1 MSISQSNAF
10 PSDPIT
16 DFRHRS
22 LGPNLSSGATAQ
34 TNQTGR
40 RTITETLQRF
50 RKPTPGSHGDS
61 SESTDSQPDARRRG
75 SGSSRKTKAIIAGV
89 GVGSIATTAG
99 LGLAHMNEI
108 VTLVRDW
115 GPGIVVVVLIFLL
128 LFNAPMQWS
137 KFKNEQEDRRE
148 RKELSMA
155 MLDMQGR
162 TTEALVEVKIESRRI
177 TEAVGEVR
185 AEIRSNT
192 TKIDQSVMALSSRA
206 CLATV
211 SQLQEQIVDIET
223 EHSHGRRR
231 KT

>member
-22 LGPNLSSGATAQ
+22 LGPNLPSGAATK

-50 RKPTPGSHGDS
+50 RKPTSGSSGDS
-61 SESTDSQPDARRRG
+61 SEPTDSQPDARRRG

-89 GVGSIATTAG
+89 GVGSIATTA
-99 LGLAHMNEI
+99 GLAHMNEI

-192 TKIDQSVMALSSRA
+192 TKIDQLVMALSSRA

-211 SQLQEQIVDIET
+211 PQLQEQIVDIET

>member
-22 LGPNLSSGATAQ
+22 LGPNLSSGAATK

-75 SGSSRKTKAIIAGV
+75 SRRKTKAIIAGV

-192 TKIDQSVMALSSRA
+192 TKIDQLVMALSSRA

-211 SQLQEQIVDIET
+211 PQLQEQIVDIET
-223 EHSHGRRR
+223 EHPHGRRR

>member
-22 LGPNLSSGATAQ
+22 LGPNLSSGAATK

-61 SESTDSQPDARRRG
+61 SESTDSQPDARRR
-75 SGSSRKTKAIIAGV
+75 GSSRKTKAIIAGV

-192 TKIDQSVMALSSRA
+192 TKIDQLVMALSSRA

-211 SQLQEQIVDIET
+211 PQLQEQIVEIET
-223 EHSHGRRR
+223 EHPHGKRR

>member
-16 DFRHRS
+16 DYRHRS
-22 LGPNLSSGATAQ
+22 LGPNLSSGAATK

-50 RKPTPGSHGDS
+50 RKPTSGSSGDS
-61 SESTDSQPDARRRG
+61 SEPTDSQPDAKRRG
-75 SGSSRKTKAIIAGV
+75 SNSSRKTKAIIAGV
-89 GVGSIATTAG
+89 GVGSIATTA
-99 LGLAHMNEI
+99 GLAHMNEI

-192 TKIDQSVMALSSRA
+192 TKIDQLVMALSSRA

-211 SQLQEQIVDIET
+211 PQLQEQIVDIDRKST
-223 EHSHGRRR
+223 RLNSSH
-231 KT
+231 

>member
-22 LGPNLSSGATAQ
+22 LGPNLSSGAATK

-50 RKPTPGSHGDS
+50 RKPTSGSSGDS
-61 SESTDSQPDARRRG
+61 SEPTDSQPDAKRRG
-75 SGSSRKTKAIIAGV
+75 SNSSRKTKAIIAGV
-89 GVGSIATTAG
+89 GVGSIATTA
-99 LGLAHMNEI
+99 GLAHMNEI

-192 TKIDQSVMALSSRA
+192 TKIDQLVMALSSRA

-211 SQLQEQIVDIET
+211 PQLQEQIVEIET
-223 EHSHGRRR
+223 EHPHGKRR

>member
-1 MSISQSNAF
+1 
-10 PSDPIT
+10 
-16 DFRHRS
+16 
-22 LGPNLSSGATAQ
+22 
-34 TNQTGR
+34 
-40 RTITETLQRF
+40 
-50 RKPTPGSHGDS
+50 
-61 SESTDSQPDARRRG
+61 
-75 SGSSRKTKAIIAGV
+75 
-89 GVGSIATTAG
+89 
-99 LGLAHMNEI
+99 MNEI

-115 GPGIVVVVLIFLL
+115 GPGVVVVVLIFLL

-177 TEAVGEVR
+177 TEAVSEVR

-192 TKIDQSVMALSSRA
+192 TKIDQLVVALSSRT

-211 SQLQEQIVDIET
+211 PQLQEQIVDIET
-223 EHSHGRRR
+223 EHPHGRRR

>member
-22 LGPNLSSGATAQ
+22 LGPNLSSGAATK

-50 RKPTPGSHGDS
+50 RKPTPGSSGDS
-61 SESTDSQPDARRRG
+61 SQPTDSQPDAKRRG
-75 SGSSRKTKAIIAGV
+75 GSSRKTKAIIAGV

-99 LGLAHMNEI
+99 LAHMNEI

-115 GPGIVVVVLIFLL
+115 GPGVVVVVLIFLL

-177 TEAVGEVR
+177 TEAVDEVR

-192 TKIDQSVMALSSRA
+192 TKIDQLVVALSSRT

-211 SQLQEQIVDIET
+211 PQLQEQIVDIET

>member
-50 RKPTPGSHGDS
+50 RKPTPGSLGDS
-61 SESTDSQPDARRRG
+61 SQPTDSQPDAKRRG

-89 GVGSIATTAG
+89 GVGSIATTA
-99 LGLAHMNEI
+99 GLAHMNEI

-192 TKIDQSVMALSSRA
+192 TKIDQLVMALSSRA

-211 SQLQEQIVDIET
+211 PQLQEQIVEIET
-223 EHSHGRRR
+223 EHPHGKRR